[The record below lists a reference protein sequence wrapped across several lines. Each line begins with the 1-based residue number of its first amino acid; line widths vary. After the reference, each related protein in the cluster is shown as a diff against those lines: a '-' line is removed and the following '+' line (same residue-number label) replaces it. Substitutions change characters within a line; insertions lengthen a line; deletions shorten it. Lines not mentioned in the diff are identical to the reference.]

1 MGFVFLRDAKK
12 SLISIRAIAFDFDGV
27 LAESVDIKTRAYAL
41 LFKEEDDESVR
52 QIVDFHLK
60 KGGISRF
67 EKIRKIYND
76 ILHRPLSETHYR
88 ELCTQFSNLVVEEV
102 VVAPWVNGAKEFLIQ
117 NEKRYKFAI
126 VSGTPE
132 GELKKIVQRREMERF
147 FDSVR
152 GSPKNKVTL
161 LEELMDEYQ
170 LKPEEMMF
178 IGDAET
184 DWRAARETGVPFI
197 WRHSPGAVSIADYT
211 GLRLS
216 SLDELEEILR
226 KLSFLNR

>member
-1 MGFVFLRDAKK
+1 M
-12 SLISIRAIAFDFDGV
+12 
-27 LAESVDIKTRAYAL
+27 
-41 LFKEEDDESVR
+41 
-52 QIVDFHLK
+52 
-60 KGGISRF
+60 
-67 EKIRKIYND
+67 
-76 ILHRPLSETHYR
+76 
-88 ELCTQFSNLVVEEV
+88 
-102 VVAPWVNGAKEFLIQ
+102 APWVNGAKEFLIQ

-132 GELKKIVQRREMERF
+132 GELKKIVQRRGMERF

-161 LEELMDEYQ
+161 LGELMDEHQ
-170 LKPEEMMF
+170 LKPEEMVF

-197 WRHSPGAVSIADYT
+197 WRHSPGTVSIADYT